1 VGAVTALGNLVGWVL
16 SAFYSLVPNYAV
28 AIVLL
33 GLTFMVLVVPLTLKS
48 TRSMLAMQKLQP
60 KMKQLQQQFKNDRL
74 ALNQAVTEL
83 YKQEGVSP
91 FGSCIPTLLPL
102 PLFYILYR
110 VIEGLSNKFKHCP
123 PAPKTCAD
131 PLYINVHTKM
141 YTHLIHS
148 APPGKGAQLHALGIN
163 LSTSA
168 WTAISQHLGAG
179 EIFGALLLLVL
190 MIAANYYQ
198 QVQITN
204 LNPMVRQ
211 SQQANP
217 QLQFMRFFP
226 VVFGLLCLRF
236 PSGLVL
242 YYAVTAMFRVGQQW
256 MMYRYDPK
264 VKALVARDDRDIEAL
279 EAQLESDGKGGKV
292 PPAKAPSSKA
302 SSPPRSPTR
311 QASPLAGDTRGRQGA
326 LPVGSRPNGKQQPGL
341 RQADRYQPRARSR
354 RRRGR

>member
-1 VGAVTALGNLVGWVL
+1 MTALGDLVGWVL
-16 SAFYSLVPNYAV
+16 AAFYSVFPNYAI
-28 AIVLL
+28 AIILL

-74 ALNQAVTEL
+74 ALQQAVTEL

-91 FGSCIPTLLPL
+91 FGSCIPTLIPL

-141 YTHLIHS
+141 YSHLVHS
-148 APPGKGAQLHALGIN
+148 APPGEGAQLHALGIN

-168 WTAISQHLGAG
+168 WTAISRHLGAA
-179 EIFGALLLLVL
+179 EIFGTLLLLVI

-242 YYAVTAMFRVGQQW
+242 YYAVTALFRVGQQW

-264 VKALVARDDRDIEAL
+264 VKALVARDDREIEEL
-279 EAQLESDGKGGKV
+279 EAQLERDGKGPKGI
-292 PPAKAPSSKA
+292 SSKPA
-302 SSPPRSPTR
+302 GGQ
-311 QASPLAGDTRGRQGA
+311 QASARRPGRQGSQFPGDSRGRQSS
-326 LPVGSRPNGKQQPGL
+326 LPVGTRPNGKQPAA
-341 RQADRYQPRARSR
+341 RQVERYQQRARAR

>member
-1 VGAVTALGNLVGWVL
+1 VGTVTALGDIVGWVL
-16 SAFYSLVPNYAV
+16 AAFYSLVPNYAV
-28 AIVLL
+28 AIILL
-33 GLTFMVLVVPLTLKS
+33 GITFMVLVVPLTLKS

-60 KMKQLQQQFKNDRL
+60 KMKQLQQQYKNDRL
-74 ALNQAVTEL
+74 ALNQALTEL
-83 YKQEGVSP
+83 YKEEGVSP
-91 FGSCIPTLLPL
+91 FGSCLPTIIPL
-102 PLFYILYR
+102 PLFYVLYR
-110 VIEGLSNKFKHCP
+110 VIQGLSNKFKHCP

-141 YTHLIHS
+141 YTALVHS

-168 WTAISQHLGAG
+168 WTAVSQHLGAG
-179 EIFGALLLLVL
+179 EIFGSLLLLVL

-217 QLQFMRFFP
+217 QLQFMRLFP

-242 YYAVTAMFRVGQQW
+242 YYAVTAIFRVGQQW

-264 VKALVARDDRDIEAL
+264 VKALVARDDRDIEVL
-279 EAQLESDGKGGKV
+279 EAQLAADGRATKLSS
-292 PPAKAPSSKA
+292 AKAAGTNNA
-302 SSPPRSPTR
+302 SASRSAR
-311 QASPLAGDTRGRQGA
+311 QGSQLVGDARGRQAAA
-326 LPVGSRPNGKQQPGL
+326 LPVRTRPNGKQPAAHQP
-341 RQADRYQPRARSR
+341 DRYPQGARSR